1 MNKLIAAMV
10 PIALLLSPSAARA
23 GDVYVVDNG
32 EGKKPVVMKK
42 DQFVLGEVPAMGPG
56 KPNVGFSYT
65 TAFEL
70 AGAGIQVARGQVKPG
85 GKVAAHEGPQQ
96 YLLYVIRGSGK
107 LTCLDKAGNKT
118 AEIAY
123 KPDDLILFQP
133 NTLHEWVNG
142 VETFDFLG
150 IDLPVPRR

>member
-1 MNKLIAAMV
+1 MNKLIAAM
-10 PIALLLSPSAARA
+10 ITAALLLSASSATA

-42 DQFVLGEVPAMGPG
+42 DRFVLGEVPTMGG

-70 AGAGIQVARGQVKPG
+70 AGSGIQVARGQVKPG

-96 YLLYVIRGSGK
+96 YLLYIIRGSGR

-118 AEIAY
+118 AEITY

-142 VETFDFLG
+142 DETFDFLG
-150 IDLPVPRR
+150 IDLPAPRR